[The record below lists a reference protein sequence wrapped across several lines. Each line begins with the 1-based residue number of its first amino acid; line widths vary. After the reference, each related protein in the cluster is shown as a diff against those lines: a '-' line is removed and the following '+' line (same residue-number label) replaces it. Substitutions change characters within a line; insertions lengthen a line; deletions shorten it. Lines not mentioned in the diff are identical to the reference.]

1 MSLGTNPSHTPKAAW
16 STGATRRLARPR
28 QQLLCQSMR
37 QTIYLPSGYST
48 LSPESMPRRA
58 RGPWT
63 LTGWQVCA
71 VRAATRPA
79 QCTKTAQR
87 RQQVVAVLSP
97 NNALDVLRRFK
108 KSTWLSWT
116 LTDQYLSIEC
126 AMAWLDNVQPQPVG
140 FVDGTAVAQ
149 GFGRCWNPC
158 VRRRRDGFF
167 WPSFCCR
174 AMTNLALVSIFARI
188 TLPTVTKS

>member
-1 MSLGTNPSHTPKAAW
+1 M
-16 STGATRRLARPR
+16 
-28 QQLLCQSMR
+28 
-37 QTIYLPSGYST
+37 
-48 LSPESMPRRA
+48 
-58 RGPWT
+58 
-63 LTGWQVCA
+63 
-71 VRAATRPA
+71 
-79 QCTKTAQR
+79 
-87 RQQVVAVLSP
+87 AVLSP

-188 TLPTVTKS
+188 TQPTVTKS